1 VPTPL
6 RAPDLSIE
14 NETGLLLFNTTA
26 LEKGISLYTLRSN
39 ESVPSRESQVVIVK
53 SVHLSSQRVYYQ
65 LLYAGKENVLD
76 LNTTECYNVSIA
88 IINECGVS
96 NFSKERVFPQ
106 QEPFTLKSVTLEV
119 TALQDTRPNI
129 TALWKVN
136 GSLPDGTLA
145 TISLVQ
151 DGSYQDCVTASK
163 VVKASKGAV
172 SFLPKDFSN
181 NSVWNCFYDVNVSVS
196 YLLPCM
202 FGNEKQTQTKL
213 EESVSITLP
222 NTPVTLNVTK
232 AEAVWNPSNLT
243 FSINLVWVVPQ
254 IYDMHKHVN
263 FFIIINKVFAKVKTI
278 NAVSQAYIMFI
289 FVLS

>member
-106 QEPFTLKSVTLEV
+106 Q
-119 TALQDTRPNI
+119 
-129 TALWKVN
+129 
-136 GSLPDGTLA
+136 G
-145 TISLVQ
+145 
-151 DGSYQDCVTASK
+151 
-163 VVKASKGAV
+163 
-172 SFLPKDFSN
+172 
-181 NSVWNCFYDVNVSVS
+181 
-196 YLLPCM
+196 M
-202 FGNEKQTQTKL
+202 F
-213 EESVSITLP
+213 VYI
-222 NTPVTLNVTK
+222 
-232 AEAVWNPSNLT
+232 
-243 FSINLVWVVPQ
+243 
-254 IYDMHKHVN
+254 
-263 FFIIINKVFAKVKTI
+263 FAQET
-278 NAVSQAYIMFI
+278 S
-289 FVLS
+289 